1 MSLGKSILMG
11 IIGEMYKSGVEVDV
25 LDISNPV
32 QQKLY
37 LTLPKESY
45 TYETGG
51 RIHDAASYARRIKET
66 WKEMGILKGNAVVK
80 YKTKDVKWTKE
91 MGETNYNSHR
101 DDILDLIFPMKT

>member
-37 LTLPKESY
+37 VTVPNESY
-45 TYETGG
+45 TYNEGKV
-51 RIHDAASYARRIKET
+51 IYDAKSYVTRIKET
-66 WKEMGILKGNAVVK
+66 WMEMGILKQNAIVK
-80 YKTKDVKWTKE
+80 YKTRNVTWTKE
-91 MGETNYNSHR
+91 IGETNYNNHR